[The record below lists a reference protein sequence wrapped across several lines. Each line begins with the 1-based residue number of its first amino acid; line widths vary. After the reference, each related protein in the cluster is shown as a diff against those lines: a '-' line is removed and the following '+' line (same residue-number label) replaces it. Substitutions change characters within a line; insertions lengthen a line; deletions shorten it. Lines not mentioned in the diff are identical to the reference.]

1 MNILFIGDIVGNPGR
16 KAVMKLLPQ
25 IKKDKDIDLVVANA
39 DNLSSKGRGAS
50 VHGIELMMQAGVDAF
65 TNGDH
70 TWKMMD
76 FVEAIDEGRIP
87 AIRPANYPNGAKG
100 KGFMELDLGSKGK
113 VLLINLQGRAFMRD
127 LTDDPFRCIDA
138 ILDRHPKEDYQ
149 AILVDI
155 HAEATSEKVA
165 LGWYLNGR
173 VTAVVGTHTH
183 IPTADAGLLNKGTA
197 YVTDIGMTGPFHS
210 VLGVQTDTI
219 ISITMKQTPHRFET
233 EEEGPVDFRS
243 VLIQTDTSGNATHI
257 ERLDHRLQPNPKT
270 NKID

>member
-1 MNILFIGDIVGNPGR
+1 MNILYIGDIVGNPGR
-16 KAVMKLLPQ
+16 KAVLKLLPQ
-25 IKKDKDIDLVVANA
+25 IKKEHNIDAVIANA

-65 TNGDH
+65 SNGDH
-70 TWKMMD
+70 VWKFPD

-87 AIRPANYPNGAKG
+87 GIRPANYPHGAKG
-100 KGFMELDLGSKGK
+100 KGWLELDLGSKGK
-113 VLLINLQGRAFMRD
+113 ILLINLQGRVFMRD
-127 LTDDPFRCIDA
+127 LTDDPFRCVDA
-138 ILDRHPKEDYQ
+138 ILEKHNRDEYN

-165 LGWYLNGR
+165 LGWYLDGR

-183 IPTADAGLLNKGTA
+183 IPTADATLLQNGTA
-197 YVTDIGMTGPFHS
+197 YVTDIGMTGPFNS
-210 VLGVQTDTI
+210 VLGVKTETI
-219 ISITMKQTPHRFET
+219 ISIQMHQTPHRFET

-243 VLIQTDTSGNATHI
+243 VLIKTDDLGNAIRI
-257 ERLDHRLQPNPKT
+257 ERIDRRVEPNIKT

>member
-1 MNILFIGDIVGNPGR
+1 
-16 KAVMKLLPQ
+16 MKLLPHF
-25 IKKDKDIDLVVANA
+25 KKYKNIDLVIANA

-70 TWKMMD
+70 TWKFPD
-76 FVEAIDEGRIP
+76 FVEAIDENSIP

-100 KGFMELDLGSKGK
+100 KGWLELDLGSKGK
-113 VLLINLQGRAFMRD
+113 VLIINLQGRVFMRD

-138 ILDRHPKEDYQ
+138 ILENHPREEYK

-165 LGWYLNGR
+165 LGWYLDGR

-183 IPTADAGLLNKGTA
+183 IPTADAGLLNQGTA
-197 YVTDIGMTGPFHS
+197 FVTDIGMTGPFES

-219 ISITMKQTPHRFET
+219 ISIQMHQTPHRFET

-243 VLIQTDTSGNATHI
+243 VLIQTNNHGNATHI
-257 ERLDHRLQPNPKT
+257 ERVDHRIQPNSKS